1 MVTALAF
8 TLVCRKKWT
17 NARSKRSLTDRL
29 TLKRTKHQ
37 TKERCLNSLKPE
49 ESFTKPTRLLLTW
62 GSLALAAA
70 ESLCVAAVGLSG
82 MRVAL
87 GMTSLLAA
95 GAGGPAHGFHSD
107 MIRIPL
113 LTLGV
118 VGALISLLLLWN
130 EARLRRSPS
139 AAWRIRPFTTLQRR
153 WRWLQLI
160 TAILTLLLVAAEVVI
175 HPLLHH

>member
-1 MVTALAF
+1 M
-8 TLVCRKKWT
+8 
-17 NARSKRSLTDRL
+17 
-29 TLKRTKHQ
+29 
-37 TKERCLNSLKPE
+37 NSLKPE
-49 ESFTKPTRLLLTW
+49 DSFAKPTRLLLSW

-160 TAILTLLLVAAEVVI
+160 TAILTLLLVAAELVI

>member
-1 MVTALAF
+1 M
-8 TLVCRKKWT
+8 
-17 NARSKRSLTDRL
+17 
-29 TLKRTKHQ
+29 
-37 TKERCLNSLKPE
+37 NSLKPE
-49 ESFTKPTRLLLTW
+49 ESFTKPTRLLLSW
-62 GSLALAAA
+62 GALALAAA
-70 ESLCVAAVGLSG
+70 ESLGVAAIGLSG
-82 MRVAL
+82 VRVAL
-87 GMTSLLAA
+87 GLTSVLAA

-160 TAILTLLLVAAEVVI
+160 TAILTLLLVAAELVI